1 MTTKK
6 SMMKQMITVIC
17 SATLAACG
25 NAPAVQTRSEYQVM
39 DITTSDKELQTTY
52 SAAIRGRQDI
62 DIYPQVS
69 GTLTRLCVEEGQA
82 VRKGQILFIIDQVP
96 YIAALRTAEANVE
109 AAKAGVA
116 TSQLTY
122 DSKREL
128 YAQKVV
134 SEFDLK
140 TSHNSLLSAKA
151 QLAQAE
157 AQRINAA
164 NNLSYTEVKSPA
176 DGVVGTLPYRVGT
189 LVSSGMPKP
198 LTTVSDNSDMYVYFS
213 MTENQMLELT
223 RRYGSKDKA
232 LAEMPAVSL
241 QLNDRST
248 YPQEG
253 KIETISGVI
262 DTSTGTV
269 SLRAVFP
276 NKDGLLT
283 SGGSGNVIVPLKK
296 ENCIVIPQAA
306 TYELQDKVFV
316 YKVVDGKAQS
326 APVQVTRVNGGQE
339 YIVEN
344 GLQVGDVIVVE
355 GVGLLREGT
364 PVVAKPASDN
374 QQVKEG

>member
-6 SMMKQMITVIC
+6 SMMKQVITVIC
-17 SATLAACG
+17 SAVLAACG
-25 NAPAVQTRSEYQVM
+25 NAPAVQNQSEYQVM
-39 DITTSDKELQTTY
+39 DITISDKELQTTY

-109 AAKAGVA
+109 AAKAAVA
-116 TSQLTY
+116 TSRLTY

-140 TSHNSLLSAKA
+140 TSYNSLLSAKA

-157 AQRINAA
+157 AQQINAA

-176 DGVVGTLPYRVGT
+176 DGVVGILPYRVGT
-189 LVSSGMPKP
+189 LVSAGMPKP
-198 LTTVSDNSDMYVYFS
+198 LTTVSDNSDMYIYFS

-248 YPQEG
+248 YAQEG

-276 NKDGLLT
+276 NKEGLLT
-283 SGGSGNVIVPLKK
+283 SGGSGNIIIPVKK

-306 TYELQDKVFV
+306 TYEVQDKVFV

-344 GLQVGDVIVVE
+344 GLQAGDVIVVE
-355 GVGLLREGT
+355 GEGLLREGA
-364 PVVAKPASDN
+364 PIVPKPASAN